1 MIEAEVGTLR
11 LEAGVIYLGEGVTRH
26 RPHAPGS
33 TTPPPTFRV
42 FRVDAVTSEPFH
54 DHLAV
59 LHSTLVR
66 ALFSLLLVTCNI
78 SMSL

>member
-11 LEAGVIYLGEGVTRH
+11 LEAGVIYRGGGTRH
-26 RPHAPGS
+26 RPHARGS
-33 TTPPPTFRV
+33 TTPPPTTRV
-42 FRVDAVTSEPFH
+42 FRMDAVTSEPFH

-59 LHSTLVR
+59 LHSTLIR